1 MEDEI
6 TTTNTYWTFCM
17 TLFVFFFP
25 NDLQIKKKKQQKLK
39 ICGGTTIF
47 TTTPIE
53 KYSFYLRICTHLFLP
68 HGLQISTSVWTCIL

>member
-25 NDLQIKKKKQQKLK
+25 NDLQIKKKKTTK
-39 ICGGTTIF
+39 I
-47 TTTPIE
+47 
-53 KYSFYLRICTHLFLP
+53 KDMRRHDNLH
-68 HGLQISTSVWTCIL
+68 HHAH